1 MTMKKFAAAKSWF
14 LPALAAWVL
23 AATVSPAQEADVSGQ
38 RKIYREITAREKSM
52 TKVSATAPGDGGEVS
67 LTGWLDGGELRK
79 ITAKPGISGSG
90 FDEFY
95 LDGGRPVFVFSTIR
109 QEGGGNV
116 EERIYLDGEGEVVKW
131 LSGDPSF
138 VPHSEDRESMAGRVR
153 DDVRRFAA
161 ALRPGKP
168 DARTR
173 TATGVFTGIEQGDYA
188 HWTMRESDGTER
200 SFFML
205 QTNAALDRVA
215 ENPAKFEGRPCRV
228 RWERRKE
235 DIPEAG
241 GPMEVDVL
249 LGVEWR

>member
-1 MTMKKFAAAKSWF
+1 MRRAALTSWI
-14 LPALAAWVL
+14 LPALAACVL
-23 AATVSPAQEADVSGQ
+23 YAAASHAQEADVSGQ
-38 RKIYREITAREKSM
+38 RKIYQEINARVKSM
-52 TKVSATAPGDGGEVS
+52 TKLSATVPGDGGEVS
-67 LTGWLDGGELRK
+67 VTGWLDGGELRK
-79 ITAKPGISGSG
+79 ITAKPGIGGPG

-95 LDGGRPVFVFSTIR
+95 LDGGHPVFVFSTIR
-109 QEGGGNV
+109 KESGGSV
-116 EERIYLDGEGEVVKW
+116 EERIYLNGEGEIVKW
-131 LSGDPSF
+131 LSGDQSF
-138 VPHSEDRESMAGRVR
+138 VPHSEDCESMAGRVR
-153 DDVRRFAA
+153 DDARRFAA
-161 ALRPGKP
+161 ALRPGK
-168 DARTR
+168 AEAR

-205 QTNAALDRVA
+205 QTDAALDRVV
-215 ENPAKFEGRPCRV
+215 ENPEKYEGRACRV